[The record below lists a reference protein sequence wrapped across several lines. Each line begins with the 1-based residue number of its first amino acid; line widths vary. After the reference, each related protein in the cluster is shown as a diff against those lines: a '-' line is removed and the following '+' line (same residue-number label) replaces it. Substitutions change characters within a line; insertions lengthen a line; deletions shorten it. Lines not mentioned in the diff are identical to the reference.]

1 MKVCMEEIDKAIF
14 PLQMGLKHLKISK
27 IFLPLHDQFYAR
39 TLLQDT
45 KDCFQ
50 KSQLR
55 PELLVF
61 KFNGI
66 K

>member
-1 MKVCMEEIDKAIF
+1 MKEIDKAIF

-27 IFLPLHDQFYAR
+27 IFFPLHDQFYAR

-45 KDCFQ
+45 VGCFQ
-50 KSQLR
+50 ESQLR